1 MNMLALWLLGPFVEF
16 ALGWRR
22 FLPLYL
28 LSGLGAAGVVMGLA
42 SGPNGDQLMV
52 GASGCIMGL
61 VGATGALMLRGWL
74 REKALAARKRL
85 MVVLLI
91 VAMQIVFDSFVPQ
104 ASMTAHLSG
113 AFIGFA
119 ATMILRDRLRISGVE
134 SSPH

>member
-1 MNMLALWLLGPFVEF
+1 
-16 ALGWRR
+16 
-22 FLPLYL
+22 
-28 LSGLGAAGVVMGLA
+28 
-42 SGPNGDQLMV
+42 
-52 GASGCIMGL
+52 MGL